1 LRLKTSFLLVRLTL
15 AQLLLNILW
24 LLVVQAVALRAVV
37 GVAVV
42 LLVDLEQ
49 QHHLQL
55 LVELLTP

>member
-1 LRLKTSFLLVRLTL
+1 
-15 AQLLLNILW
+15 
-24 LLVVQAVALRAVV
+24 VALRAVA